1 MFLRL
6 KLDFCFNYIL
16 GETLTMTVQPE
27 EYMPKT
33 VEYCHFLN
41 RFIVRVRETEQL
53 WTGEDD
59 FILEKPKL
67 DIRIIPVSSSFIA
80 GRGRYISKNWN
91 LLMLIPPFF
100 PTFRILRELRGQP
113 KFIFDWLIHWI

>member
-1 MFLRL
+1 
-6 KLDFCFNYIL
+6 
-16 GETLTMTVQPE
+16 MTVQPE

-67 DIRIIPVSSSFIA
+67 DIRIIPVSSFFI
-80 GRGRYISKNWN
+80 GRGG
-91 LLMLIPPFF
+91 
-100 PTFRILRELRGQP
+100 ILVKIGTYSC
-113 KFIFDWLIHWI
+113 

>member
-1 MFLRL
+1 MFLQL

-80 GRGRYISKNWN
+80 GRGG
-91 LLMLIPPFF
+91 
-100 PTFRILRELRGQP
+100 ILVKIGTYSC
-113 KFIFDWLIHWI
+113 

>member
-1 MFLRL
+1 MFLQL

-91 LLMLIPPFF
+91 LLMLIH
-100 PTFRILRELRGQP
+100 TT
-113 KFIFDWLIHWI
+113 IFSHF

>member
-6 KLDFCFNYIL
+6 KLDFCFNSIL

-59 FILEKPKL
+59 LILEKPKL
-67 DIRIIPVSSSFIA
+67 DIRIIPVSSFFIA

-91 LLMLIPPFF
+91 LLMLIH
-100 PTFRILRELRGQP
+100 TT
-113 KFIFDWLIHWI
+113 IFSHF

>member
-1 MFLRL
+1 
-6 KLDFCFNYIL
+6 
-16 GETLTMTVQPE
+16 MTVQPE

-67 DIRIIPVSSSFIA
+67 DIRIIPVSHSDDLVGYPNTGLRLAPPWKIIKYDIFGEGGEESEGKWRKTLFKTFSSTYF
-80 GRGRYISKNWN
+80 GYS
-91 LLMLIPPFF
+91 
-100 PTFRILRELRGQP
+100 TQ
-113 KFIFDWLIHWI
+113 

>member
-1 MFLRL
+1 
-6 KLDFCFNYIL
+6 
-16 GETLTMTVQPE
+16 MTVQPE

-67 DIRIIPVSSSFIA
+67 DIRIIPVSHS
-80 GRGRYISKNWN
+80 
-91 LLMLIPPFF
+91 
-100 PTFRILRELRGQP
+100 Q
-113 KFIFDWLIHWI
+113 

>member
-1 MFLRL
+1 
-6 KLDFCFNYIL
+6 
-16 GETLTMTVQPE
+16 MTVQPE

-67 DIRIIPVSSSFIA
+67 DIRIIPVSHSD
-80 GRGRYISKNWN
+80 N
-91 LLMLIPPFF
+91 LVGYPN
-100 PTFRILRELRGQP
+100 TGLRLAQ
-113 KFIFDWLIHWI
+113 L

>member
-6 KLDFCFNYIL
+6 KLDFCFNSIL

-67 DIRIIPVSSSFIA
+67 DIRIIPVSSFFI
-80 GRGRYISKNWN
+80 GRGG
-91 LLMLIPPFF
+91 
-100 PTFRILRELRGQP
+100 ILVKIGTYSC
-113 KFIFDWLIHWI
+113 